1 MSKNLTMTV
10 LLDFY
15 GELLTQKQRT
25 ALKSYYDEDCS
36 LSEIA
41 EEMNIS
47 RQGARDFIKRG
58 ETQLSEFEEKLG
70 LAKRFVKINQL
81 TDLIDEV
88 IENNDV
94 PSVLRKY
101 VDEIK
106 ENL

>member
-15 GELLTQKQRT
+15 GELLTEKQRL
-25 ALKSYYDEDCS
+25 ALSSYYDEDCS

-47 RQGARDFIKRG
+47 RQGVRDFIKRG
-58 ETQLSEFEEKLG
+58 EAQLSEFEEKLG
-70 LAKRFVKINQL
+70 LAERFIKINHL
-81 TDLIDEV
+81 TDSILEV
-88 IENNDV
+88 IDLNDV
-94 PSVLRKY
+94 PEILREY
-101 VDEIK
+101 VNEIK

>member
-15 GELLTQKQRT
+15 GELLTEKQRI

-41 EEMNIS
+41 EDMSIS
-47 RQGARDFIKRG
+47 RQGVRDFIKRG
-58 ETQLSEFEEKLG
+58 ESQLLEFEEKLG
-70 LAKRFVKINQL
+70 LAKRFIKINQL
-81 TDLIDEV
+81 TDKINEV
-88 IENNDV
+88 IETNDV
-94 PSVLRKY
+94 PLILRQY
-101 VDEIK
+101 VNEIK

>member
-15 GELLTQKQRT
+15 GELLTEKQRT

-58 ETQLSEFEEKLG
+58 EAQLFEFEEKLG
-70 LAKRFVKINQL
+70 LAKRFIKINQL
-81 TDLIDEV
+81 TDKINEV
-88 IENNDV
+88 IETNDV
-94 PSVLRKY
+94 PSILRQY
-101 VDEIK
+101 VNEIK